1 MGGLEDDHR
10 SSIGGQAI
18 YTAVIRP
25 GLHEVRVRYPGVPNA
40 TQRAE
45 YIIRQGE
52 QRLGRVILNQRRG
65 ADEWISLGRYMLS
78 GFTATITVATDPG
91 QRLIADAVEVEPRPV
106 PWSTRETLVD
116 DGGPLHLEG
125 GVWNALGDGY
135 DGDSRSS
142 QDDGAYST
150 WQFAGISPDFYE
162 VLVRYP
168 VHPDNA
174 QSAEYVISDDTGI
187 LQRQVLDQSA
197 AAGGWQSI
205 GTVRTH
211 ASVLKV
217 TLSRLAGGGRLTADA
232 VKLVS
237 TACVECAR

>member
-1 MGGLEDDHR
+1 MDDGDGQYREVSGHWQTGVGGLEDDHR

-78 GFTATITVATDPG
+78 GFTATITVAADPG
-91 QRLIADAVEVEPRPV
+91 QRLIADAVQVEPRPV
-106 PWSTRETLVD
+106 PWSTRRPWWMMGVHYT
-116 DGGPLHLEG
+116 EG

-174 QSAEYVISDDTGI
+174 QSAEYVISDETGI

-197 AAGGWQSI
+197 PLAVGK
-205 GTVRTH
+205 
-211 ASVLKV
+211 ASEPFEPMRPS
-217 TLSRLAGGGRLTADA
+217 SR
-232 VKLVS
+232 
-237 TACVECAR
+237 